1 MVEVTESAAEVLR
14 ERLENTDNHT
24 KPIRIVFQG
33 YG

>member
-14 ERLENTDNHT
+14 KRLEDTSNQG